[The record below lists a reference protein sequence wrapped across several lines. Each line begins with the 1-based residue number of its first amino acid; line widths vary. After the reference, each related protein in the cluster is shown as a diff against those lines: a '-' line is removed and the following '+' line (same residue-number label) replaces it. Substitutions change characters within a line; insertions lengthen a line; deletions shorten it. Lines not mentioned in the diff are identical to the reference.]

1 VAAVNDV
8 HTPGEPPESPD
19 NLAMEWARLRT
30 DYLRERV
37 AQSGS
42 PEDHVAL
49 ARALLQLHSTGV
61 PGALDEAVEV
71 LDLAAA
77 RHPRSVAV
85 WEYVAFVST
94 VSGRLE
100 RQAKAY
106 SVLEQLDPGSQML
119 ALASSISEEDEDEWA
134 SQAWETQRVLLDQV
148 LEGDEAQVEAAL
160 SELER
165 WARFSPTNSMYAV
178 NLALALMSAGRR
190 ERACDAARAGWA
202 VEDGSFADAY
212 NVALVLT
219 HCGEPDAARTIGS
232 IAVTRAGSD
241 EERALV
247 SENLGVGQ
255 P

>member
-1 VAAVNDV
+1 
-8 HTPGEPPESPD
+8 
-19 NLAMEWARLRT
+19 
-30 DYLRERV
+30 
-37 AQSGS
+37 
-42 PEDHVAL
+42 
-49 ARALLQLHSTGV
+49 
-61 PGALDEAVEV
+61 
-71 LDLAAA
+71 
-77 RHPRSVAV
+77 
-85 WEYVAFVST
+85 
-94 VSGRLE
+94 
-100 RQAKAY
+100 
-106 SVLEQLDPGSQML
+106 
-119 ALASSISEEDEDEWA
+119 
-134 SQAWETQRVLLDQV
+134 
-148 LEGDEAQVEAAL
+148 
-160 SELER
+160 
-165 WARFSPTNSMYAV
+165 MYAV